1 MNTTN
6 PGTKVSGKK
15 TWQAPRCFQFG
26 VEAVTASQKGAI
38 THESWYNS
46 GVGHFKCPTGS
57 LHKFPQSFLS
67 SKAGCYNN
75 LGTRAS

>member
-26 VEAVTASQKGAI
+26 VESVTASQKGAI
-38 THESWYNS
+38 THESWGYS
-46 GVGHFKCPTGS
+46 PVHKCPTGS
-57 LHKFPQSFLS
+57 LHKFPQHSLG